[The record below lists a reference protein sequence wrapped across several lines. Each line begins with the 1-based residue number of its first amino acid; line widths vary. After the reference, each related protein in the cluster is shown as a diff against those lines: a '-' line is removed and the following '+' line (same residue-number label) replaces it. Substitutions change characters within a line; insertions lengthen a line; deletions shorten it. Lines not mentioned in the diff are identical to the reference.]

1 MQCVKKNV
9 GQLNSI
15 TDAALRPDKD
25 TTLLAKAEILD
36 HVTTHEKG
44 FCPVGLSRSE
54 KRSRAVGIGVHRA
67 VVVGN
72 VVTLLDGLAQG
83 KGYGRR
89 EDWSIVTK
97 GVVLAVLAIGV
108 GTGRQGG
115 HKTGIDRAPHSGG
128 SQAVAHRGND
138 DTPQAG
144 SQEML
149 HHHRR
154 GRAPKRLDNL
164 YAMGCQLLFAVAP
177 HVVQVYV
184 AIDKPGNAKGL
195 EVGNGTSHG
204 QRVVGHIAPRRQVYH
219 IEGQAYAL
227 GLRLQQRQRY
237 MVHGREAGVAVDR
250 REQGQHLITLLLHHP
265 PQSVGRVFA
274 ATPIEYGFF
283 HRSFLYGIGE

>member
-97 GVVLAVLAIGV
+97 GVVLAVSPL
-108 GTGRQGG
+108 
-115 HKTGIDRAPHSGG
+115 G
-128 SQAVAHRGND
+128 SVPA
-138 DTPQAG
+138 
-144 SQEML
+144 
-149 HHHRR
+149 
-154 GRAPKRLDNL
+154 
-164 YAMGCQLLFAVAP
+164 
-177 HVVQVYV
+177 
-184 AIDKPGNAKGL
+184 
-195 EVGNGTSHG
+195 
-204 QRVVGHIAPRRQVYH
+204 
-219 IEGQAYAL
+219 
-227 GLRLQQRQRY
+227 
-237 MVHGREAGVAVDR
+237 GREATKPASTVRPTAAAPRPSRIVVTTTHRRPVAR
-250 REQGQHLITLLLHHP
+250 KRSITTGEGG
-265 PQSVGRVFA
+265 PQSGSTTSMPWGTSCSSR
-274 ATPIEYGFF
+274 
-283 HRSFLYGIGE
+283 